1 VGEREEKSVRGD
13 GREVADQQ
21 RGTQLHAGGDAHHP
35 VEDAKHDRRADAER
49 DRGGGQQRRA
59 GQRLAALGRG
69 GGAFGAGHAQE
80 GDAERPREGAD
91 RRAAGEGQA
100 RPGGDDQDADQVAG
114 DPEPLE
120 QPLEDQPF
128 ADEAVERWQHG
139 QAERADEGQQGGG
152 GQPLGQAAQPVHVAG
167 AGGVLDHAGLQEQQ
181 GLAGAVVDH
190 VVQRRQQQEGRERPL
205 SVGGEG
211 E

>member
-1 VGEREEKSVRGD
+1 MPRKGMPNARAKALIARPPVR
-13 GREVADQQ
+13 A
-21 RGTQLHAGGDAHHP
+21 
-35 VEDAKHDRRADAER
+35 
-49 DRGGGQQRRA
+49 
-59 GQRLAALGRG
+59 RLAPAATIRMPTRWLGIRN
-69 GGAFGAGHAQE
+69 
-80 GDAERPREGAD
+80 
-91 RRAAGEGQA
+91 
-100 RPGGDDQDADQVAG
+100 
-114 DPEPLE
+114 PLE

-128 ADEAVERWQHG
+128 ADEAVERWQRG